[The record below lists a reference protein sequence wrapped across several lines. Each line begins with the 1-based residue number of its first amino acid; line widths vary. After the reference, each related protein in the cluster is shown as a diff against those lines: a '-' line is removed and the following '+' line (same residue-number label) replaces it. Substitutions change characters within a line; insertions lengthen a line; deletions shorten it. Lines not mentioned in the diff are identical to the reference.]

1 MSLKSEDAE
10 PEFYLE
16 NTQNRKYKTKKS
28 RENPGLILIT
38 KSILHYFT

>member
-1 MSLKSEDAE
+1 MLNLNFTLKTHKTE
-10 PEFYLE
+10 
-16 NTQNRKYKTKKS
+16 KYKTKKS